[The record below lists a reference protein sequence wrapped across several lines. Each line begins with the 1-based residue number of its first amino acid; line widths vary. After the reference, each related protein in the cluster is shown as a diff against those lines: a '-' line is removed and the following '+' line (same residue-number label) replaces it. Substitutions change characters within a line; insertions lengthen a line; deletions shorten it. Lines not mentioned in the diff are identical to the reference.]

1 MKMSSACSF
10 IFMQIKVIFIRL
22 VSHIDSLLKQRH
34 KGNWKWPIAF
44 INSFLQFFTIQD
56 KALVIQTCNMGGY
69 SLNLPASL
77 RTISCV
83 LKYVHNTKFN
93 RILSEILV
101 SKETVAVALHQ

>member
-1 MKMSSACSF
+1 MSSNCSF
-10 IFMQIKVIFIRL
+10 IFMQIKVIFITL
-22 VSHIDSLLKQRH
+22 VSHLDSLLRQTH

-56 KALVIQTCNMGGY
+56 KALIIQTCKMAGY
-69 SLNLPASL
+69 SLNLSASL
-77 RTISCV
+77 LTISWA

-101 SKETVAVALHQ
+101 SKETVSVVLHQ